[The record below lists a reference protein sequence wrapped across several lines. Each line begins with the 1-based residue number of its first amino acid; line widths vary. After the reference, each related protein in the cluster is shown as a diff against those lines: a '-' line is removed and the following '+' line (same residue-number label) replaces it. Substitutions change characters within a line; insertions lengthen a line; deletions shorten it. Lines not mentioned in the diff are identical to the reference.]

1 MHELSICR
9 AIARSADARAGG
21 RPVRRINVRIG
32 HLRQVVPDT
41 LQWCWNVHSQGTAI
55 EGCELHVDYVP
66 AVVHCRRCG
75 ADTELT
81 FPALRCGSCDGIDVE
96 LVSGE
101 EFLIE
106 SIDVAEE
113 VR

>member
-9 AIARSADARAGG
+9 AIASTVEDHAGDRSVAS
-21 RPVRRINVRIG
+21 VRLRIG

-41 LQWCWNVHSQGTAI
+41 LTYCW
-55 EGCELHVDYVP
+55 ELHTRETVLEECALDVDYVP
-66 AVVHCRRCG
+66 AVVRCHDCQGETELVQPIVRCG
-75 ADTELT
+75 H
-81 FPALRCGSCDGIDVE
+81 CDSTAAS

-106 SIDVAEE
+106 SIELRDE
-113 VR
+113 VH